1 MLKGD
6 HMIITEILGNRSELS
21 DADLSGLTEER
32 VALDNLEL
40 VKRIQRVSTDT
51 GREIGLR
58 LDSDVKELKDG
69 DILYKDDE
77 VIITVQVKPTDVLIF
92 KPTSTY
98 EMGKVAH
105 SLGNRHLQAQFF
117 DENSEYGE
125 NVMVLQYDHTVE
137 DHLKHHG
144 VNYTRE
150 DRVMPEAFRHAE
162 HSH

>member
-105 SLGNRHLQAQFF
+105 LSLIHI
-117 DENSEYGE
+117 
-125 NVMVLQYDHTVE
+125 
-137 DHLKHHG
+137 
-144 VNYTRE
+144 
-150 DRVMPEAFRHAE
+150 
-162 HSH
+162 